1 MRVFSLVCCSCL
13 NGLCSSL
20 DIPVDHHMVNTLR
33 RSEEDLHT
41 HKSFNESILSFGEL
55 TDVYVMEKESRGE
68 IFKQSLTSL
77 SSSLD
82 IPN

>member
-1 MRVFSLVCCSCL
+1 
-13 NGLCSSL
+13 
-20 DIPVDHHMVNTLR
+20 MVNTLR
-33 RSEEDLHT
+33 RSEEDLDT
-41 HKSFNESILSFGEL
+41 HKSFNESILSFAEL
-55 TDVYVMEKESRGE
+55 TDVYVMEKESRGV

>member
-1 MRVFSLVCCSCL
+1 
-13 NGLCSSL
+13 
-20 DIPVDHHMVNTLR
+20 MVNTLR
-33 RSEEDLHT
+33 RSEEDLDT

-55 TDVYVMEKESRGE
+55 TDVHVMEKESRGE

>member
-1 MRVFSLVCCSCL
+1 MLVSSLLCCSCR

-33 RSEEDLHT
+33 LSKGDLDRY
-41 HKSFNESILSFGEL
+41 KSFKKSILSFGEL
-55 TDVYVMEKESRGE
+55 TDVYVMEKESRGV
-68 IFKQSLTSL
+68 IFRQSLTSL

>member
-1 MRVFSLVCCSCL
+1 
-13 NGLCSSL
+13 
-20 DIPVDHHMVNTLR
+20 MVITTLR
-33 RSEEDLHT
+33 RSEEDLDT

>member
-1 MRVFSLVCCSCL
+1 MRVFSLLCCSCL

-33 RSEEDLHT
+33 LSEEDLDT
-41 HKSFNESILSFGEL
+41 YKIFNESILWVGEL
-55 TDVYVMEKESRGE
+55 TDVYIMEKESRSV
-68 IFKQSLTSL
+68 IFRQSLTSL
-77 SSSLD
+77 SSSLE

>member
-1 MRVFSLVCCSCL
+1 MRVFSLLCCSCL
-13 NGLCSSL
+13 NDLCSSL

-33 RSEEDLHT
+33 LSEEDLDT
-41 HKSFNESILSFGEL
+41 YKSFNESILSFGEL
-55 TDVYVMEKESRGE
+55 TDVYVMEKESRGNHR
-68 IFKQSLTSL
+68 QSLTSL

>member
-1 MRVFSLVCCSCL
+1 
-13 NGLCSSL
+13 
-20 DIPVDHHMVNTLR
+20 MVNTLR
-33 RSEEDLHT
+33 RSEEDLDT

-55 TDVYVMEKESRGE
+55 TDVFVMEKESRGE
-68 IFKQSLTSL
+68 IFKQSVTSL